1 MDKLKFINQQMA
13 AIGVPYEF
21 GEWSSAVVYP
31 YTVGEIT
38 EEPTMTTDGLEE
50 STMILTSFHR
60 GALIELEKIKDKI
73 KKHFNPVHGLNGW
86 TDSGAIVVFFDGSFY
101 VPTNEAELRKL
112 QINLRIKEWK
122 VY

>member
-1 MDKLKFINQQMA
+1 MA